1 MGGEQLW
8 LLYGAREGKGR
19 GGFLSFFFFPSNR
32 PFEGVFLFMC
42 ASINEIFDSLCPA
55 GREPGG
61 GSFLG
66 LFRWGSGVL
75 SPTAWGL
82 QSTALNLETRE
93 IFLLISCT
101 HAFVIKARSRI
112 TVSTQ
117 RPPRLTWPDRT
128 GRTDRYRLC
137 RNRSGTQEDLR
148 PITGWASGAGIWR
161 IRAARSVTKGWSG
174 EGKSKCTSLLQEQLF
189 PGICGYQS

>member
-1 MGGEQLW
+1 MAHEKARGEGGF
-8 LLYGAREGKGR
+8 
-19 GGFLSFFFFPSNR
+19 FLSFFPLQIGLSRAFSCS
-32 PFEGVFLFMC
+32 C
-42 ASINEIFDSLCPA
+42 ASINGIFDSLCPA
-55 GREPGG
+55 GRELGG

-117 RPPRLTWPDRT
+117 TNLRPPRLTWPDRT

-174 EGKSKCTSLLQEQLF
+174 EGKSKRTSLLQEQLF